1 MRLLTVTGLVAGA
14 FAALMSPQAHAQS
27 ASTLDNIKKEGVIKV
42 CYSQI
47 LPEAYKDP
55 KTGEWTGV
63 FVDLMNELARW
74 MKVKVQP
81 VEVGW
86 DVAVLS
92 LKQGTCDV
100 FGSSLIY
107 NAPRAMEIDYVRPFL
122 SKGINT
128 VISKTNSKNLKS
140 PSDLNSENVTVV
152 AQLGSRE
159 QETVQR
165 LFPKAKILAVRAN
178 SQLEI
183 IEQVKRGD
191 ADAAAMPAITIKWW
205 LQVPENAAWGKEGFP
220 GQDFGNAPASW
231 GVRYGDRDWRDFLDA
246 YVGWTIA
253 NNVGGK
259 LYEDYLSRTNP
270 FSGAR

>member
-1 MRLLTVTGLVAGA
+1 MQIRMVGIVAALIGLVATTC
-14 FAALMSPQAHAQS
+14 AAKADS
-27 ASTLDNIKKEGVIKV
+27 ALDRIKKDGVLKV

-47 LPEAYKDP
+47 LPEVYKDP

-63 FVDLMNELARW
+63 FVDLVNELGKW

-81 VEVGW
+81 IEVGW

-92 LKQGTCDV
+92 LKQGTCDI
-100 FGSSLIY
+100 FASSLIY
-107 NAPRAMEIDYVRPFL
+107 NAPRAMEINYVRPFL
-122 SKGINT
+122 SKGINV
-128 VISKTNSKNLKS
+128 VIQKANPKNLKN
-140 PSDLNSENVTVV
+140 PLDLNNPAVTVV

-165 LFPKAKILAVRAN
+165 LYPKAKILAVRAN

-205 LQVPENAAWGKEGFP
+205 LQIPENAAWGAEGFP

-231 GVRYGDRDWRDFLDA
+231 GVRYADRDLKDFLDS
-246 YVGWTIA
+246 YVGWVIA
-253 NNVGGK
+253 NKVAVN
-259 LYEDYLSRTNP
+259 LYDEYMTRTNP
-270 FSGAR
+270 FGGAR